1 MLTHRLEMVAD
12 ASRTSAHLC
21 WSMKRENGP
30 NILRICSHLF
40 SVVLNGFERAFELYL
55 NYSWINVWKKSCR
68 VRVWMTKNQCTKSKW
83 VDLSSL
89 ASHVQCGALF
99 LQFRM
104 QKQHQLIMST
114 NRAGDRKPYWWQKT
128 VQTDRFIQRH
138 YCNSINDHSLQRKG
152 NRRAKEREKEMDS
165 SEVVLHFCKY
175 SSTKWFLLKSK
186 TVVEMP

>member
-30 NILRICSHLF
+30 NILRICSQLF

-114 NRAGDRKPYWWQKT
+114 NRAGDRKPFKPT
-128 VQTDRFIQRH
+128 VLFNDTIATQLMIIH
-138 YCNSINDHSLQRKG
+138 CNEKATEERK
-152 NRRAKEREKEMDS
+152 KERKRWIHQKWCCIFANI
-165 SEVVLHFCKY
+165 LRRNGFC
-175 SSTKWFLLKSK
+175 
-186 TVVEMP
+186 